1 MPLFASLSK
10 TEAFSDAQDPSSKQP
25 GFPPTAVQFYSTKSI
40 DLTSNSIKKYQSQ
53 SSSFAPLSYDAVTIQ
68 TSIAD
73 AITADAS
80 STRNPPTKTNAGS
93 GSSADS
99 NANPNLGVWNCRINQ
114 GSSTPSELLKA
125 CLPSMNDLPTFILTL
140 DLDEQNLNLVHPIMS
155 TMLSNII
162 DYCTSIENGN
172 GKVKDAENSND
183 TNSNENEFP
192 VVPQGTTNLAQLK
205 STIFGKAPLDDSDG
219 DGGDDSAQQVETG
232 VNVNGPASS
241 PISVNLIICGIF
253 TKKKDVTYREK
264 QAANL
269 VSYHLQKFASALNC
283 TLCFVRDE
291 GIQEDSEDGVSGD
304 AAVNSDGNGEIENGA
319 GDRPGGAFRP
329 RGMTVIEFGRSL
341 KMVCVSAAWDEAVD
355 ADVDGFGVG
364 GGDATEMGGEVQQLQ
379 QEQEQDGQQP
389 SHYGPYDY
397 DVDLINSVLLRG
409 AGCPGV
415 WNANTDS
422 LWVALPPMSAA
433 DKEKLEN
440 NSTAGEQNAKARN
453 GDQEWLGKLADSV
466 NAYVGNSGG
475 ASDGKSV
482 KSSMDQTVRTTRT
495 SANGTVVTKKKVAR
509 KKPTAS
515 GDKKDSQDVQDF
527 FAGLLNK

>member
-1 MPLFASLSK
+1 
-10 TEAFSDAQDPSSKQP
+10 
-25 GFPPTAVQFYSTKSI
+25 
-40 DLTSNSIKKYQSQ
+40 
-53 SSSFAPLSYDAVTIQ
+53 
-68 TSIAD
+68 
-73 AITADAS
+73 
-80 STRNPPTKTNAGS
+80 
-93 GSSADS
+93 
-99 NANPNLGVWNCRINQ
+99 
-114 GSSTPSELLKA
+114 
-125 CLPSMNDLPTFILTL
+125 
-140 DLDEQNLNLVHPIMS
+140 
-155 TMLSNII
+155 
-162 DYCTSIENGN
+162 
-172 GKVKDAENSND
+172 
-183 TNSNENEFP
+183 
-192 VVPQGTTNLAQLK
+192 
-205 STIFGKAPLDDSDG
+205 
-219 DGGDDSAQQVETG
+219 
-232 VNVNGPASS
+232 
-241 PISVNLIICGIF
+241 
-253 TKKKDVTYREK
+253 
-264 QAANL
+264 
-269 VSYHLQKFASALNC
+269 
-283 TLCFVRDE
+283 
-291 GIQEDSEDGVSGD
+291 
-304 AAVNSDGNGEIENGA
+304 VNSDGNGEIENGA